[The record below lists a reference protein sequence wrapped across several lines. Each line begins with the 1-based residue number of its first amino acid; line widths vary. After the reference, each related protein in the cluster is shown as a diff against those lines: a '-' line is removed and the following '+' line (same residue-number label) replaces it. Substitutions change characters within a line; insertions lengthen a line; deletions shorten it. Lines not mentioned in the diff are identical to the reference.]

1 MTKLIGIPSN
11 HFIASY
17 MTEISRSVCLSI
29 NIIFDIK
36 QIEKAVKQQSIDW
49 ILFDTYGKSTTYFE
63 AINELRFFDQR
74 FRLAILVDNS
84 VINNKTIDS
93 HIQRLK
99 PDLICGFHELP
110 LCLRSISLGQQFL
123 PSLPEVSRVYSIP
136 GWKELTEREKEVL
149 WELAEGKSTAEVADH
164 LYISIKTVENHKS
177 SISSKLSVN
186 GGPGSL
192 LRFVF
197 KNKVDILS
205 TKI

>member
-1 MTKLIGIPSN
+1 M
-11 HFIASY
+11 
-17 MTEISRSVCLSI
+17 
-29 NIIFDIK
+29 
-36 QIEKAVKQQSIDW
+36 
-49 ILFDTYGKSTTYFE
+49 
-63 AINELRFFDQR
+63 
-74 FRLAILVDNS
+74 
-84 VINNKTIDS
+84 
-93 HIQRLK
+93 
-99 PDLICGFHELP
+99 
-110 LCLRSISLGQQFL
+110 
-123 PSLPEVSRVYSIP
+123 YSIP

-164 LYISIKTVENHKS
+164 LYISVKTVENHKS